1 MRDEALV
8 HFHRGA
14 DISAG
19 IHLNKYGGT
28 VPALL
33 ASAAPRLDRNSPGKS
48 VAGFCASFFD
58 LIEDI
63 RPAPTSDWPQWRFT
77 QWDDWFGRINGT
89 YLVDLEKLRVV
100 QFPMYQTHGRIVQ
113 CDLSDMPGRLSLVHS
128 RVA

>member
-1 MRDEALV
+1 MRDEALI
-8 HFHRGA
+8 HFHRGS

-19 IHLNKYGGT
+19 IHLGQHGGA

-33 ASAAPRLDRNSPGKS
+33 ASAAPRLDPQSPGKS

-63 RPAPTSDWPQWRFT
+63 RPAPPADWQGWTFAH
-77 QWDDWFGRINGT
+77 WDDWFGRINGT
-89 YLVDLEKLRVV
+89 FLVDLEKFRVV

-113 CDLSDMPGRLSLVHS
+113 CDLSDMPGRLSLVRS